1 MAALQRKI
9 RLLQDLRF
17 FVETASA
24 EDLAG
29 FGDELRA
36 VTTGSGRSVGSIL
49 AALLGAAGPAAGAEI
64 AAGRFG
70 AYEAAFAEASR
81 QAARE
86 ASGSLSAPPLA
97 APFGETPA
105 AAAVRPRGADSAA
118 PTSGLPAGESLAGAE
133 AAPAAAAR
141 PPGPSLPAGPAPGAD
156 DLRAEALSAIDE
168 TMKSIPA
175 GSFIMGAETGPDA
188 EKPPH
193 KVSLSAYRVCDH
205 LVTNREY
212 SLFVRARPEWS
223 KDRADPE
230 LRDEAYLSDWTGD
243 RFPEGKDE
251 HPVAFVSQ
259 PAAAA
264 FAAWLGKRLP
274 TEAEWECA
282 ARGGLVGKKYPNG
295 DQMNDKLANLAKQY
309 KGTTPVRQFEA
320 NGYGLYD
327 MAGNLFEWTSDWYGP
342 YSAGDALDP
351 SGSAEGEYKV
361 VRGGSWMSGAGALRV
376 SARVDMES
384 VTCAQVGI
392 RLVDR
397 GAQGG

>member
-24 EDLAG
+24 EELAG

-36 VTTGSGRSVGSIL
+36 VMTGSGRSVGSIISM
-49 AALLGAAGPAAGAEI
+49 LLGASGPAAGAQI
-64 AAGRFG
+64 AAERGG
-70 AYEAAFAEASR
+70 AALSGLFPAQNSPGSAA
-81 QAARE
+81 Q
-86 ASGSLSAPPLA
+86 
-97 APFGETPA
+97 
-105 AAAVRPRGADSAA
+105 RGADALPRRDALPAEGAAASPAALSPAAVGNTARPESQNSASGLGAA
-118 PTSGLPAGESLAGAE
+118 PGPASAE
-133 AAPAAAAR
+133 APA
-141 PPGPSLPAGPAPGAD
+141 STEAGHSD
-156 DLRAEALSAIDE
+156 DLRAEALAAIDG

-175 GSFIMGAETGPDA
+175 GTFVMGSDAGSDA

-193 KVSLSAYRVCDH
+193 KVTLSAYRVCDH
-205 LVTNREY
+205 LITNREY
-212 SLFVRARPEWS
+212 ALFVRAQPQWS

-230 LRDEAYLSDWTGD
+230 LRDDSYLSDWTGD
-243 RFPEGKDE
+243 QFPEGKDE
-251 HPVAFVSQ
+251 HPVAFVSYH
-259 PAAAA
+259 AAEA
-264 FAAWLGKRLP
+264 FATWIGKRLP

-309 KGTTPVRQFEA
+309 KGTTPVRNFEA
-320 NGYGLYD
+320 NGFGLYD

-342 YSAGDALDP
+342 YSSGEALDP
-351 SGSAEGEYKV
+351 TGPKEGEYKV
-361 VRGGSWMSGAGALRV
+361 VRGGSWMSGAGALKV

-384 VTCAQVGI
+384 VTCGQIGI

-397 GAQGG
+397 AQP